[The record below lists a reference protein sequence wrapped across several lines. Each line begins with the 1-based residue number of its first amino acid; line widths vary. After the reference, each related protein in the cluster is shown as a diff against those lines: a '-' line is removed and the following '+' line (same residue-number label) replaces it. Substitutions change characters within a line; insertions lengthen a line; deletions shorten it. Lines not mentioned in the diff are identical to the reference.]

1 MILEA
6 QPKGSVKII
15 GRQTQLVVKIAAIPT
30 VVVVLKPL
38 AHFVTTPAVIAC

>member
-6 QPKGSVKII
+6 QPKGLVKII

-30 VVVVLKPL
+30 VVVLKPL
-38 AHFVTTPAVIAC
+38 AHFATTPAAIAC